1 MAYERVNW
9 ENLPSTNTP
18 VNADNLNK
26 MDKGIANAVQKK
38 GYASYNGYATTDQI
52 TQSAFVTNMELT
64 ITTTG
69 GDILIMFSFIANT
82 VNGGTTSVR
91 VVIDGVARGR
101 ISIVFNDEERRYSE
115 SEIFTNISAGTHTI
129 KISASRDGSGSNQ
142 VKFPKYYGRSLTAI
156 EL

>member
-1 MAYERVNW
+1 MAYKRVNW
-9 ENLPSTNTP
+9 ENLPSTKTP

-26 MDKGIANAVQKK
+26 MDEGIANAVQKK
-38 GYASYNGYATTDQI
+38 GYANYNGFATTDQT
-52 TQSAFVTNMELT
+52 TQSGYVTNMELT

-69 GDILIMFSFIANT
+69 GDILIMSSFVANT
-82 VNGGTTSVR
+82 VGGGTASVG
-91 VVIDGVARGR
+91 VVIDGVVKGK
-101 ISIVFNDEERRYSE
+101 ISLVFNDAERRYSE
-115 SEIFTNISAGTHTI
+115 SKILTNISAGTHTI